1 MKVQGRAQRLV
12 YTIPEAGRVLGLSRN
27 GAYAA
32 AQRGDFLTIRVGRRL
47 LVPMGPLHKL
57 VGAEAAPPPT
67 LDEKGASIGPAPKK
81 ASKEASG

>member
-1 MKVQGRAQRLV
+1 MKVQRRAQRLV

-32 AQRGDFLTIRVGRRL
+32 ARRGDFLTIRVGRRL

-57 VGAEAAPPPT
+57 VGADAAPT
-67 LDEKGASIGPAPKK
+67 LDEEHASIGPAQEK
-81 ASKEASG
+81 ASEEAAG

>member
-32 AQRGDFLTIRVGRRL
+32 ARRGDFLTIRVGRRL
-47 LVPMGPLHKL
+47 LVPMGPLH
-57 VGAEAAPPPT
+57 
-67 LDEKGASIGPAPKK
+67 
-81 ASKEASG
+81 